1 MDGWMRCVCVDM
13 GLYDTRIDT
22 SSVPCPPAKVGGYSL
37 CNHWAQ
43 VPLGTLSFQFKAL
56 FLCSPFFQ
64 THPQFPGLRSEK
76 KIWLEKLPSFQNSL
90 GNRNCINSD
99 THTDIENTTWTSE
112 CVCVYVCT
120 VAIAKR
126 VHIPFHTKIQ
136 CDKKLFCAGNRIFS
150 NLITTLWWD
159 NQEMGSPFSS
169 HHSKLHWVNTRP
181 DGWSVRMCM
190 LTVSHSAN
198 R

>member
-1 MDGWMRCVCVDM
+1 MYLVYILKHLIEKAYARFFKNNFCLFDNWQQFKSIMRKKKGTNSLSKLLTCSSQTTSILMDGWMRCVCVDM

-22 SSVPCPPAKVGGYSL
+22 SSVPRPPAKVGGYSL

-112 CVCVYVCT
+112 CVCVCVYSSNC
-120 VAIAKR
+120 
-126 VHIPFHTKIQ
+126 
-136 CDKKLFCAGNRIFS
+136 KKGPYSF
-150 NLITTLWWD
+150 
-159 NQEMGSPFSS
+159 PY
-169 HHSKLHWVNTRP
+169 
-181 DGWSVRMCM
+181 
-190 LTVSHSAN
+190 
-198 R
+198 